1 MAQDEGPQGIV
12 SADDMTGRESYYTEY
27 AGNQIMFHVSTLLPY
42 AANDPQQARPSESA
56 RGTSGAACVHG
67 RAAYGRAD
75 CAPPPRTGGRARRSS
90 GANAMSA
97 TTLSPSSLRTR
108 ARRCLSY
115 PSPSCLTFCV
125 RYGGG
130 HRLAC
135 VRAPCEHWAHSVR
148 RPPERCPRDGWVV
161 RRHVCGGAAR
171 RQRQRA
177 ADVPVRA

>member
-75 CAPPPRTGGRARRSS
+75 CAPPPPHGRPCPPQLGRKRHVGNDIVTIIFADEGPPLSFVPESIVSHFLRALRRGAPPRVRAR
-90 GANAMSA
+90 
-97 TTLSPSSLRTR
+97 T
-108 ARRCLSY
+108 
-115 PSPSCLTFCV
+115 
-125 RYGGG
+125 
-130 HRLAC
+130 
-135 VRAPCEHWAHSVR
+135 VRALGS
-148 RPPERCPRDGWVV
+148 
-161 RRHVCGGAAR
+161 
-171 RQRQRA
+171 
-177 ADVPVRA
+177 

>member
-75 CAPPPRTGGRARRSS
+75 CAPPPRRAGHPGPAARAASRACAHRASTGLIACGGPLSAAPAMAGLFADMFVVVQREGS
-90 GANAMSA
+90 ANGQP
-97 TTLSPSSLRTR
+97 T
-108 ARRCLSY
+108 Y
-115 PSPSCLTFCV
+115 
-125 RYGGG
+125 RY
-130 HRLAC
+130 
-135 VRAPCEHWAHSVR
+135 E
-148 RPPERCPRDGWVV
+148 PERGER
-161 RRHVCGGAAR
+161 
-171 RQRQRA
+171 
-177 ADVPVRA
+177 